1 MGWAWAVGKR
11 AFFALDPERAHH
23 VALTLLGAPAPWGW
37 IGGAPDPDGTVD
49 VHGVPLANRV
59 GLAGGF
65 DKACAR
71 MGPLGRLGF
80 GYVVGGTVTYAP
92 RPGNPLPRIA
102 RTPSDRALVNAMGL
116 PNPGAAE
123 VARTLA
129 RTPRTTSRWVSLA
142 DEALEDVM
150 RALEL
155 VAPHADAIE
164 LNASSP
170 NAGWAHRADHVG
182 VVTEAAAR
190 VTDRPVIV
198 KLPPYRDDTAREGV
212 LAMARAARDGGAIAL
227 TCGNTLPVADA
238 RMSTGR
244 GGLSGG
250 PLTAHTPGAVREVA
264 AATGLPVHACGGIS
278 TVEDVRACLEAG
290 AATVQVYTALIY
302 DGPRLVGRLVEGASG
317 R

>member
-23 VALTLLGAPAPWGW
+23 VALSLLGAPAPWGW
-37 IGGAPDPDGTVD
+37 IGGAPAPDGTID
-49 VHGVPLANRV
+49 VHGLPLANRV
-59 GLAGGF
+59 GLGGGF
-65 DKACAR
+65 DKACTR

-80 GYVVGGTVTYAP
+80 GYVVGGTVTFSP

-142 DEALEDVM
+142 DEALEDVLH
-150 RALEL
+150 ALEL

-170 NAGWAHRADHVG
+170 NAGWQHRADHVG
-182 VVTEAAAR
+182 VVTEAATR

-198 KLPPYRDDTAREGV
+198 KLPPYRDAPAREGV
-212 LAMARAARDGGAIAL
+212 LAIARAARDGGATAL

-250 PLTAHTPGAVREVA
+250 PLTAHTPGTVREVA

-278 TVEDVRACLEAG
+278 TVQDVRACLAAG

-302 DGPRLVGRLVEGASG
+302 DGPRVVGRLVEGASG